1 MSESRLKESFRALR
15 YRNYRLFFIG
25 QLTSLVG
32 TWMQTV
38 AQSWLVYRLTGS
50 AALLGIVGFASQVP
64 VLILAPIGG
73 AVADTYPRRRSMLAI
88 QTSAML
94 LAFPLAALTF
104 LNRIQVW
111 HVVVLGVLLGVV
123 TAFDIPVRQ
132 SFFGEMVAREDLIN
146 AIALNSS
153 MTNAARVIGPA
164 VAGILVAVVGE
175 GWCFLI
181 NGLSYLAVIIGL
193 LFITAGKQAPH
204 ETQGSH
210 AQAILEGFRFVLH
223 TQPIRALLVL
233 LGVVSFMGMPYSV
246 LMPIFADHIL
256 NGGAKGLGILMGF
269 SGLGALLG
277 AVILAGRKGVRGLGT
292 WVMFASAGFGTSLI
306 LFALS
311 RRFWLSTLLLL
322 PVGFGMMVQL
332 ASSNTLIQS
341 MVPDRLRGRV
351 MAVYSMMFMG
361 MAPFG
366 ALFAGVLANHL
377 GAPLTVAIGG
387 AVCIGAAG
395 IFRSQLP
402 RLRAEGRELILAQ
415 VTAAAGPA
423 NTEAPAVASVIHRS

>member
-1 MSESRLKESFRALR
+1 MAESRLKTSLRALR
-15 YRNYRLFFIG
+15 HRNYRLFFAG

-50 AALLGIVGFASQVP
+50 ATLLGIVGFAAQFP

-73 AVADTYPRRRSMLAI
+73 AVADIYPRRRTMLAI

-94 LAFPLAALTF
+94 LAFPLAALTL

-111 HVVVLGVLLGVV
+111 HIVVLAVLLGVV
-123 TAFDIPVRQ
+123 NAFDIPVRL
-132 SFFGEMVAREDLIN
+132 SFIAEMVEREDLIN

-153 MTNAARVIGPA
+153 MTNGARVIGPA
-164 VAGILVAVVGE
+164 IAGILVSVVGE

-204 ETQGSH
+204 EHHVSHTQT
-210 AQAILEGFRFVLH
+210 ILEGFRFVFN
-223 TQPIRALLVL
+223 TQPVRTLLVL

-246 LMPIFADHIL
+246 LMPIFADSIL

-269 SGLGALLG
+269 SGLGALFG
-277 AVILAGRKGVRGLGT
+277 AITLAGRQGVRGLGT
-292 WVMFASAGFGTSLI
+292 WVMFACGGFGISLI
-306 LFALS
+306 LFSLS
-311 RRFWLSTLLLL
+311 RSFWLSTLFLL
-322 PVGFGMMVQL
+322 PVGFSMMVQL

-377 GAPLTVAIGG
+377 GAPITVAIGG
-387 AVCIGAAG
+387 AVCIVGALV
-395 IFRSQLP
+395 FRSQLP
-402 RLRAEGRELILAQ
+402 QLRAEGRQLILAQ
-415 VTAAAGPA
+415 VMAAGEQA
-423 NTEAPAVASVIHRS
+423 NNEAPTITS